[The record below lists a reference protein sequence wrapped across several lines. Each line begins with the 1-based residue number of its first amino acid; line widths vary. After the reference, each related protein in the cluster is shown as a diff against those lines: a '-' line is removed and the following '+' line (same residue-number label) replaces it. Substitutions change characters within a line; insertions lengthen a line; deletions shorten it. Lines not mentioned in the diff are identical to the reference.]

1 MIRSRAVGAHNAT
14 MGSEFKAKQDAE
26 RSVLCGQLVKA
37 FLGQQLDTEDP
48 QNFELAVG
56 YTASECVASSLS
68 VDPRV
73 PNEWLDE

>member
-1 MIRSRAVGAHNAT
+1 

-26 RSVLCGQLVKA
+26 RGVLCSQLVKA
-37 FLGQQLDTEDP
+37 FLGRQLESEDP

-73 PNEWLDE
+73 PNEWLSE